1 MSILTITYWTH
12 VEQICQLIFKNEK
25 KKFNWKTNNNHWAY
39 PWPQIGRG
47 CPKNISKTLLFFYK
61 ISQ

>member
-25 KKFNWKTNNNHWAY
+25 KNAFYWKVLANEINLVYN
-39 PWPQIGRG
+39 Q
-47 CPKNISKTLLFFYK
+47 TLSDHFDTRLEN
-61 ISQ
+61 